1 MKGYRMRIAFPI
13 AAAIATLPVVVHG
26 GHAAP
31 FAAPTTVLCGE
42 TLTKSTTL
50 ANDLVDCPVNGLVV
64 GANGI
69 TIDLNGHTIDG
80 TNART
85 PGTGGIANDG
95 HSNVTIEDGTITDF
109 YYSGVVLGPHNVVT
123 KLTIRRIGA
132 GCRQGDICA
141 GMFLFQ
147 SGGSRITHS
156 VISNDVH
163 AFQVDGIDIFNSPGT
178 RVDNNRFVRNEG
190 VGISVYGSPKTRM
203 VENKL
208 ERNGQEG
215 LVVNNGSNGALV
227 SGNRAVGNGSA
238 GIAVGG
244 LRSAR
249 VLTNTSTGNG
259 DDGLFLFDLQDSLVR
274 GNHVSRNYTGIHL
287 YGGSGGV
294 AQFGGKRG
302 SAHNRL
308 VANTSTSNK
317 YAGIWVKGDNRNF
330 EVEHNRLSRNK
341 ANANGR
347 AGGIVVQ
354 GSVSANRLQGN
365 TANANAGHGITA
377 VRGAIDGGGNRARD
391 NRRRPQCVGVR
402 CP

>member
-1 MKGYRMRIAFPI
+1 MRIAFPI
-13 AAAIATLPVVVHG
+13 VAAIATLPVVAHG

-31 FAAPTTVLCGE
+31 SAAPTTVSCGE

-50 ANDLVDCPVNGLVV
+50 ANDLIDCPVNGLVV

-95 HSNVTIEDGTITDF
+95 HSNVTIENGTITDF
-109 YYSGVVLGPHNVVT
+109 YYSGVVLGPHNVAR
-123 KLTIRRIGA
+123 KLTIRKIGA
-132 GCRQGDICA
+132 GCRQHDICA
-141 GMFLFQ
+141 GIFLFQ

-156 VISNDVH
+156 VISSHVH
-163 AFQVDGIDIFNSPGT
+163 AFQVNGIDIFSSPGT
-178 RVDNNRFVRNEG
+178 HIENNHFVRNEG
-190 VGISVYGSPKTRM
+190 IGISVYGSPETRI
-203 VENKL
+203 VGNRV

-215 LVVNNGSNGALV
+215 IVVSSSSDGALV

-238 GIAVGG
+238 GVAVGA
-244 LRSAR
+244 LRRAR

-259 DDGLFLFDLQDSLVR
+259 DDGLFLFDLQYSLVR

-287 YGGSGGV
+287 YGGLGGV

-302 SAHNRL
+302 PAHNRL
-308 VANTSTSNK
+308 VANTSTGNK
-317 YAGIWVKGDNRNF
+317 YAGIWVKGDNRKF
-330 EVEHNRLSRNK
+330 EVQHNLLSRDK
-341 ANANGR
+341 ANGNGR

-365 TANANAGHGITA
+365 TANANAGRGIA
-377 VRGAIDGGGNRARD
+377 AARGAIDGGGNRARD

>member
-1 MKGYRMRIAFPI
+1 MKRTFC
-13 AAAIATLPVVVHG
+13 VVAGVVAV
-26 GHAAP
+26 AAP
-31 FAAPTTVLCGE
+31 GLAARSSPSPSAVSCGE

-50 ANDLVDCPVNGLVV
+50 ANDLVDCPANGLVV

-109 YYSGVVLGPHNVVT
+109 YYSGVVLGPHNVVR
-123 KLTIRRIGA
+123 KLTIRKIGA

-141 GMFLFQ
+141 GIFLFQ
-147 SGGSRITHS
+147 SGGSTITHCL
-156 VISNDVH
+156 VSNDVR
-163 AFQVDGIDIFNSPGT
+163 AFQVNGIDVYNSPGT
-178 RVDNNRFVRNEG
+178 RVENNRFVRNEG

-208 ERNGQEG
+208 QRNGQEG
-215 LVVNNGSNGALV
+215 LVVNNGSDGALV

-238 GIAVGG
+238 GIAVGA
-244 LRSAR
+244 LRRAR
-249 VLTNTSTGNG
+249 VLSNTSTGNG
-259 DDGLFLFDLQDSLVR
+259 DDGLFLFDLRYSLVR

-287 YGGSGGV
+287 YGGLGGV

-302 SAHNRL
+302 PAHNRL
-308 VANTSTSNK
+308 VANTSTDNK
-317 YAGIWVKGDNRNF
+317 YAGIWVKGDNRKF
-330 EVEHNRLSRNK
+330 EVEHNLLSRDK
-341 ANANGR
+341 ANGNGR

-365 TANANAGHGITA
+365 TANANAGRGIA
-377 VRGAIDGGGNRARD
+377 AARGAIDGGGNRARD